1 MGKENGVGRLPTIGA
16 LIGCYE
22 CLVPYSPFTG
32 ESRQDFLLHKGEKE
46 N

>member
-1 MGKENGVGRLPTIGA
+1 MSKENEAGRLPTIGA

-22 CLVPYSPFTG
+22 SLVPYSPFTG
-32 ESRQDFLLHKGEKE
+32 ESRQDFLLQKGEKE